1 MPVSLLTTPEV
12 LNKIKNRFYS
22 ISFRGCV
29 IFYPAC
35 PGIDGSVSSGISGST
50 QMIAA
55 NYTEFRTGLKNYL
68 DNVENNN
75 ETLII
80 KRGSG
85 KGTVLISLNEY
96 NSIMETLHLLS
107 SKKNA
112 KRLFE
117 SIEQMETGKRVKHTR
132 KLIR

>member
-1 MPVSLLTTPEV
+1 
-12 LNKIKNRFYS
+12 
-22 ISFRGCV
+22 
-29 IFYPAC
+29 
-35 PGIDGSVSSGISGST
+35 
-50 QMIAA
+50 MIAA
-55 NYTEFRTGLKNYL
+55 NYSEFRNELKSYL
-68 DNVENNN
+68 DNVEFNN

-85 KGTVLISLNEY
+85 KGTVLISLDEY

-117 SIEQMETGKRVKHTR
+117 SIEQMKTGKRAQH
-132 KLIR
+132 KLIEE

>member
-1 MPVSLLTTPEV
+1 
-12 LNKIKNRFYS
+12 
-22 ISFRGCV
+22 
-29 IFYPAC
+29 
-35 PGIDGSVSSGISGST
+35 
-50 QMIAA
+50 MIAA
-55 NYTEFRTGLKNYL
+55 NYTEFRKELKQYL
-68 DNVENNN
+68 DSVENDN

-85 KGTVLISLNEY
+85 KGTVLLSLEEY

-117 SIEQMETGKRVKHTR
+117 SIEQMKGGRTVQQD
-132 KLIR
+132 LIEE

>member
-1 MPVSLLTTPEV
+1 
-12 LNKIKNRFYS
+12 
-22 ISFRGCV
+22 
-29 IFYPAC
+29 
-35 PGIDGSVSSGISGST
+35 
-50 QMIAA
+50 MIAA
-55 NYTEFRTGLKNYL
+55 NYSEFRNELKNYL
-68 DNVENNN
+68 DNVEFNN

-85 KGTVLISLNEY
+85 KGTVLISLDEY

-117 SIEQMETGKRVKHTR
+117 SIEQMKTGKRAQH
-132 KLIR
+132 KLIEQ